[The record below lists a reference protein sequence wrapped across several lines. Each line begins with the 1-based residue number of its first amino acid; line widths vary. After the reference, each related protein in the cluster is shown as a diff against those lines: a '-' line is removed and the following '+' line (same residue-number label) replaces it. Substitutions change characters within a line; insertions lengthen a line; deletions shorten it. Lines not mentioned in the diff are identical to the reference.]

1 MKDDSSEGVK
11 DWYEA
16 IISHNLGSK
25 KSETSAA
32 DPVVMMK
39 YWPTTL
45 KNIPNSLQLP
55 LLLSTLDRATLS
67 LFLVGAGAE

>member
-1 MKDDSSEGVK
+1 MKDDSSEGVN
-11 DWYEA
+11 DGYEA

-45 KNIPNSLQLP
+45 KNTLFGKLIKVIDEREKMLGGNS
-55 LLLSTLDRATLS
+55 
-67 LFLVGAGAE
+67 V